1 MSILGCVRCARER
14 QLERDER
21 GLFFVAQPFGF
32 FISGGRLMTR
42 PVGITGAQ
50 ISNHV
55 GFSVGWLNFS
65 LPLSLEE
72 ANIYTLELGIDLT
85 KAEILNIPYRRF
97 ENSGVVGKIRFGFDP
112 DRVHVSVPA
121 SHLETLNW
129 SQIRDGLAFINGVE
143 GRRFSR
149 IDLTVDDKNR
159 VTSLEDIQNAL
170 EDGNI
175 VTRFKQIDPRVKIV
189 PRVSKDTTGITFGAR
204 KSDTYLRVYD
214 KYLESKFRDKKAVKS
229 SDNDF
234 LRWELELK
242 NERADSAIQC
252 LIALD
257 SHQAV
262 WTLGLIRAAVD
273 FRVIDNDNVTR
284 CTTLLDWWQHFL
296 DAAEKVILPIAK
308 VTDSYEKVKD
318 WVFRAVAPLLAVVAA
333 RDGEDFL
340 ADIAKYGKDRW
351 KARHLKLIE

>member
-1 MSILGCVRCARER
+1 
-14 QLERDER
+14 
-21 GLFFVAQPFGF
+21 
-32 FISGGRLMTR
+32 MTR

-55 GFSVGWLNFS
+55 GFSVGWLDFS

-72 ANIYTLELGIDLT
+72 ANIYALELGIDLT
-85 KAEILNIPYRRF
+85 KAEILGIRWRGYDD
-97 ENSGVVGKIRFGFDP
+97 SAIIGKIRFGFNA

-121 SHLETLNW
+121 SYLETLNW

-143 GRRFSR
+143 GRRFGR

-159 VTSLEDIQNAL
+159 VTSLEDIQKAL
-170 EDGNI
+170 DDGNI
-175 VTRFKQIDPRVKIV
+175 VTRFKQIEPRVKIV
-189 PRVSKDTTGITFGAR
+189 PRVSKDTTGITFGSR
-204 KSDTYLRVYD
+204 SSDTYLRVYD
-214 KYLESKFRDKKAVKS
+214 KLLESRTVNTDKAS
-229 SDNDF
+229 ESDF

-242 NERADSAIQC
+242 NERADAAIQC

-284 CTTLLDWWQHFL
+284 CTTLLDWWQSFL

-318 WVFRAVAPLLAVVAA
+318 WVFRAVAPLLAVIAA